1 MDVEPMKS
9 AHAEGAH
16 EPRATREPDHR
27 DGIFGTWIALGVG
40 MMESTVRTTGRLFR
54 VTCGESQR
62 AVEATIDWS
71 EQAQQAFYRMAR
83 QANRSVFELSS
94 EMVSR
99 TEQAA
104 LVVLRQG
111 QHTGDRASELAAQA
125 SQAVVGSR
133 GLNGSAVPTV
143 AR

>member
-9 AHAEGAH
+9 ARSEGAH

-40 MMESTVRTTGRLFR
+40 MMESTVRTTSRFCR
-54 VTCGESQR
+54 VVCGESQK

-71 EQAQQAFYRMAR
+71 DQAQQALHRTLR
-83 QANRSVFELSS
+83 QANRSVFDLGS
-94 EMVSR
+94 EMIGR

-104 LVVLRQG
+104 LVVLRHG
-111 QHTGDRASELAAQA
+111 QNTGDRASELAAQA

-133 GLNGSAVPTV
+133 GLNGSAVPAV
-143 AR
+143 R